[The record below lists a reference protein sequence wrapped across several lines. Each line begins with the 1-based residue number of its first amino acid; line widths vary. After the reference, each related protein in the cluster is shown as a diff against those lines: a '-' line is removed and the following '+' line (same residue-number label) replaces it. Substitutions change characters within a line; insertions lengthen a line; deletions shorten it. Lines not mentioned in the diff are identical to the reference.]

1 MLSPEVWDF
10 KPPQH
15 HFSTLLEK
23 RDFKRTDV
31 LDIVGTHFFNHSVS
45 LVLPDTVR
53 IPDELQTCVLE
64 DSDYYRIN
72 AVNVSDLI
80 NKEFIEAFVKKGEL
94 SLLTI
99 GNKIDLDNAI
109 AITPTGHLILTL
121 LTEDFQTL
129 GLEGK
134 VSFFDRK
141 VHTRYVVT
149 IDLKSESFT
158 PGKKNYER
166 VRTSL
171 KERFKHKFD
180 VIISWNPPD
189 ENLCPSSVA
198 AWFYEH
204 QYNVLLCRQTF
215 MQKTEYSLRIPI
227 ISEDSDN
234 DKFFEWLGVLSI
246 SGELKNTKSD
256 DYVNTYV
263 CPSPSV
269 DVGQVKYLQWTGF
282 FTRQQVTCLYKA
294 IKEYVLMRNTMP
306 WCALHVQGFSDSPV
320 SWDLKEHTFYTDGD
334 NSYTIVFRPAANSI
348 IRKSLSSNNKPKNIQ

>member
-1 MLSPEVWDF
+1 MLSPETWNF

-15 HFSTLLEK
+15 FFSTQK
-23 RDFKRTDV
+23 RDFKKTDV
-31 LDIVGTHFFNHSVS
+31 PDIVKSHFFNHSVS

-53 IPDELQTCVLE
+53 IPDDLQSCISE
-64 DSDYYRIN
+64 DSDYYRVN
-72 AVNVSDLI
+72 AVNVFDLI

-99 GNKIDLDNAI
+99 GNKIDVDNAI
-109 AITPTGHLILTL
+109 VITPTGHLILSL
-121 LTEDFQTL
+121 LTEDFQIL

-158 PGKKNYER
+158 PGKKNYEH

-171 KERFKHKFD
+171 KERLKHKFD
-180 VIISWNPPD
+180 VIFSWNPPD
-189 ENLCPSSVA
+189 ENLCPSSIA
-198 AWFYEH
+198 AWFHEH
-204 QYNVLLCRQTF
+204 QYNVLLCHLTF
-215 MQKTEYSLRIPI
+215 TQKTEYSLKIPT
-227 ISEDSDN
+227 ISEEGDN
-234 DKFFEWLGVLSI
+234 NTFFEWLGVFSI
-246 SGELKNTKSD
+246 SGELKNVKPD
-256 DYVNTYV
+256 DYVNTYI
-263 CPSPSV
+263 CPSPSM

-282 FTRQQVTCLYKA
+282 FTRQQVTSLYKA
-294 IKEYVLMRNTMP
+294 IKKYVSVQNTMP
-306 WCALHVQGFSDSPV
+306 WGVLHVQGFSDSPL

-348 IRKSLSSNNKPKNIQ
+348 IRKSLSSNNKPTNFH

>member
-1 MLSPEVWDF
+1 MLSPEVWNF

-15 HFSTLLEK
+15 HFSTEK

-31 LDIVGTHFFNHSVS
+31 PGIVGSQIFNHSVS

-53 IPDELQTCVLE
+53 IPDGLQSCVSE
-64 DSDYYRIN
+64 DSDYYRVN
-72 AVNVSDLI
+72 GVNVFDLI

-99 GNKIDLDNAI
+99 GNKIDLGNAI
-109 AITPTGHLILTL
+109 AITPTGHLILSL
-121 LTEDFQTL
+121 LTEDFQML

-158 PGKKNYER
+158 PGKKNYEH

-171 KERFKHKFD
+171 KERLRHKFD
-180 VIISWNPPD
+180 VIVSWNPPD

-198 AWFYEH
+198 AWLNEH
-204 QYNVLLCRQTF
+204 QYNVLLCHLTF
-215 MQKTEYSLRIPI
+215 TQKAEYSLRIPT
-227 ISEDSDN
+227 ISEEGDN
-234 DKFFEWLGVLSI
+234 EKFFEWLGVFSI
-246 SGELKNTKSD
+246 SGDLKNTKAD
-256 DYVNTYV
+256 DYVNTYT
-263 CPSPSV
+263 CPMSSM
-269 DVGQVKYLQWTGF
+269 DVGQIKYLQWTGF
-282 FTRQQVTCLYKA
+282 FTRQQVTSLYTA
-294 IKEYVLMRNTMP
+294 IRNYVSMQNSIP

-334 NSYTIVFRPAANSI
+334 NSYTIVFRPAADSI
-348 IRKSLSSNNKPKNIQ
+348 IRKSLSSNNKPRNF